1 MCGWGVRGGG
11 DDRGMW
17 GFSTGQAFLPLAI
30 SCCFAQWRVGV
41 PRAAGHTHHSVCL
54 LGACI
59 YCVPVYVDDANQVV
73 QFVVPSEGGCLPDA
87 SLCTLPITHHAVHTI
102 AVGVHVCACV
112 CCVCVCVCVCV
123 WCVCGMCVCGVVWC
137 VCVVFACGGII
148 YKQSAESSTWHRE
161 QLPSQSVDIAATVIE
176 WLWNWPGIVVVLAAV
191 GHARSHT

>member
-1 MCGWGVRGGG
+1 MYSTSGVYL
-11 DDRGMW
+11 
-17 GFSTGQAFLPLAI
+17 FSTGQAFLPHAI

-41 PRAAGHTHHSVCL
+41 PRAAGHTHHRVCL

-112 CCVCVCVCVCV
+112 CCVCVCVCVVCVWYVCV
-123 WCVCGMCVCGVVWC
+123 WCGVVCVCC
-137 VCVVFACGGII
+137 VCMWRNNIQAISRII
-148 YKQSAESSTWHRE
+148 NMTPRTAAEPECRHCSY
-161 QLPSQSVDIAATVIE
+161 
-176 WLWNWPGIVVVLAAV
+176 
-191 GHARSHT
+191 SH